1 MNQEEQRRILQ
12 VLQHWHTLE
21 FFIPFALDQRLSDLE
36 DWQWRYLRRDG
47 LAAAN
52 GPDWLHID
60 PPADKEVRG
69 FDLYLGVF
77 DASAIL
83 DMMRDCLPPA
93 AGDGMTDEE
102 EQQRAQLEGATCF
115 AKLRL
120 SPQGEL
126 QLDRISISTVPW
138 AIGQVRAGGLG
149 SLGHAA
155 FEAAK
160 QRLLGLFGDFMA
172 HRGDR
177 AGAPLGVEDV
187 LRLHRML
194 CEWAGFT
201 PDPEAPMAVLEARVR
216 DRAPASEA
224 AAEAA
229 AAATTPGATVPATA
243 TATEA
248 ATGET
253 DSEADAD
260 DADDDPSAEIEV
272 DILNSFFLVDLERA
286 IASVQ
291 AGTIPEPLRRYLIAL
306 PKQDQTDLYTEA
318 GREELLRALHPRHL
332 NAGHWLSDPAHAM
345 SLMQQFAINTALL
358 ELETGGLFS
367 VNGPPGT
374 GKTTLLRD
382 LFAEILVRRARVL
395 AGLPGA
401 GAAFASTK
409 RKVTFD
415 GDAKPSYLQELIE
428 PLLGHEM
435 VVASYNNAAIENIS
449 VALPKRDEVASP
461 WRGSVRYLQP
471 VAHNLAIKAGKGK
484 RGNVSPEGDEMPWG
498 LISCALG
505 NSRNR
510 KAFCERFAFAS
521 LKTSSEETPMT
532 FWEWR
537 KQAPALSFSEAAAR
551 FREADQAVGHALSSR
566 SAYADCQARVQ
577 QWRLQLASLHHAS
590 EQARLDGEQA
600 ERVHAQAQAELAR
613 LELESVHLREREQ
626 LIRKTR
632 PSWSQWLF
640 EFHTALRR
648 WRATDAERRAN
659 ADLQLQHFE
668 ACAAQRLQVAG
679 ALQAMT
685 SARAHWEA
693 CRAAEAEAQHAQEA
707 DLQHLR
713 ELAQA
718 VPPPSLPETPQQLE
732 TDRFQI
738 DGVWHDPELAQLRSQ
753 VFAAA
758 MALHEA
764 WLHEATQHHG
774 FGSNVVA
781 VTKWLNNK
789 RPQCADDYL
798 PIMRSLFM
806 IVPIVSTTFAS
817 FASQFRGL
825 GPDAIGWLFIDEA
838 GQAVPQAA
846 VGALWRARR
855 AVVVGDPLQIEP
867 VFTLPVRL
875 IAALGARSDATRDGT
890 YAPHLTSAQ
899 RLADQANRYG
909 TLTTTGDER
918 LWIGSPLRVHR
929 RCIEP
934 MFGIANRIA
943 YGGKM
948 VYGMCERHAP
958 DAPPLPV
965 ASCWLDIPG
974 GTARKQVVP
983 EQIAFVAELIVWL
996 YRRDGTLPRLYV
1008 ISPFKAIRQA
1018 LHDALSGD
1026 AWEDMGAG
1034 HAPPSPRALRDW
1046 LRGSVGTVH
1055 TFQGKEQDTVLMVLG
1070 ADRQH
1075 PGSALW
1081 ASSKPNL
1088 LNVALTRAKRRCY
1101 LIGDFELWSPLQHFD
1116 ATVSGEFPL
1125 LRRSP
1130 SEFLKELGLPD
1141 VSPTASG

>member
-1 MNQEEQRRILQ
+1 MNQEEQRRILE
-12 VLQHWHTLE
+12 VLQHWHALE

-36 DWQWRYLRRDG
+36 DWQWCYLGRDA
-47 LAAAN
+47 LQSKN
-52 GPDWLHID
+52 GQHWLHVD
-60 PPADKEVRG
+60 PPADKEVQG

-93 AGDGMTDEE
+93 AGNGITDEE
-102 EQQRAQLEGATCF
+102 EQRAQLEGATCF

-126 QLDRISISTVPW
+126 QLDRISVSTVPW

-149 SLGHAA
+149 SLSHAA
-155 FEAAK
+155 FDAAK
-160 QRLLGLFGDFMA
+160 QRLISLFNDFMA

-177 AGAPLGVEDV
+177 ADAPLGAEDI
-187 LRLHRML
+187 LRLHRLL
-194 CEWAGFT
+194 CEWAGFM

-216 DRAPASEA
+216 DSMAAPDVAAEVGVVVGAQDAPEASLPVAETAASDTNAGVEADDAEDEA
-224 AAEAA
+224 AAD
-229 AAATTPGATVPATA
+229 
-243 TATEA
+243 TE
-248 ATGET
+248 
-253 DSEADAD
+253 
-260 DADDDPSAEIEV
+260 I
-272 DILNSFFLVDLERA
+272 DILNSFFLVDLEHA

-291 AGTIPEPLRRYLIAL
+291 AGAIPEPLRRYLIPL
-306 PKQDQTDLYTEA
+306 SKQERIDLYTDA

-332 NAGHWLSDPAHAM
+332 NAGHWLSDPEHAM
-345 SLMQQFAINTALL
+345 SLMQQFAINTALS
-358 ELETGGLFS
+358 ELEAGGLFS

-382 LFAEILVRRARVL
+382 VFAEILVRRARVL
-395 AGLPGA
+395 AGLPDA
-401 GAAFASTK
+401 GAAFVGTK
-409 RKVTFD
+409 RKVQFD
-415 GDAKPSYLQELIE
+415 GDEKPCYLHELIE

-449 VALPKRDEVASP
+449 VALPKRKEVASP
-461 WRGSVRYLQP
+461 WRDTVRYLQP
-471 VAHNLAIKAGKGK
+471 VAHNLAIKAGK
-484 RGNVSPEGDEMPWG
+484 RRNVSPEGEEMPWG

-510 KAFCERFAFAS
+510 KLFRERFAFAS
-521 LKTSSEETPMT
+521 LKTSSEEVPSN
-532 FWEWR
+532 FWGWR
-537 KQAPALSFSEAAAR
+537 KQAPALSFSEAAAS
-551 FREADQAVGHALSSR
+551 FRKADQAVMRALSLR
-566 SAYADCQARVQ
+566 GVYADCQARVQ
-577 QWRLQLASLHHAS
+577 QRRPQLESLHRAS
-590 EQARLDGEQA
+590 EQARQDSEQA
-600 ERVHAQAQAELAR
+600 EKNHSTAQVALAR
-613 LELESVHLREREQ
+613 LELESARLQEREQ

-640 EFHTALRR
+640 EFRTALRR
-648 WRATDAERRAN
+648 WRSAEAELKAN
-659 ADLQLQHFE
+659 ADLQLQQFKARE
-668 ACAAQRLQVAG
+668 AQRLEVVA
-679 ALQAMT
+679 AQEAIA
-685 SARAHWEA
+685 SSRAQLEV
-693 CRAAEAEAQHAQEA
+693 CRAAEAEVQREQEV
-707 DLQHLR
+707 DLQQLR
-713 ELAQA
+713 EMVQVMPL
-718 VPPPSLPETPQQLE
+718 PSLPETPEQLE
-732 TDRFQI
+732 TDVFQI
-738 DGVWHDPELAQLRSQ
+738 SGLWHDPELSQLRSNL
-753 VFAAA
+753 FAAA

-764 WLHEATQHHG
+764 WLHEVTQHHG

-781 VTKWLNNK
+781 MTKWLQNK
-789 RPQCADDYL
+789 RPQRADDYL
-798 PIMRSLFM
+798 SIVRGLFM

-867 VFTLPVRL
+867 VFTLPIRL
-875 IAALGARSDATRDGT
+875 IAALGALSDATAEGV
-890 YAPHLTSAQ
+890 YAPHRTSAQ
-899 RLADQANRYG
+899 CLADQANRYG
-909 TLTTTGDER
+909 TLTTMGDEP

-948 VYGMCERHAP
+948 VYGMSKRHAP
-958 DAPPLPV
+958 DAAPLPL

-974 GTARKQVVP
+974 GTERKQVVP
-983 EQIAFVAELIVWL
+983 EQIAFVAGLIVRL
-996 YRRDGTLPRLYV
+996 YRRDGALPRLYV

-1018 LHDALSGD
+1018 LHDALRGD
-1026 AWEDMGAG
+1026 AWDEMGSG
-1034 HAPPSPRALRDW
+1034 QRPSARALSDW
-1046 LRGSVGTVH
+1046 LRASVGTVH

-1101 LIGDFELWSPLQHFD
+1101 LIGDFDLWSPLQHFD

-1125 LRRSP
+1125 PRRSA
-1130 SEFLKELGLPD
+1130 SEFLSELD
-1141 VSPTASG
+1141 VADMAHAAPR

>member
-12 VLQHWHTLE
+12 VLQHWHALE
-21 FFIPFALDQRLSDLE
+21 FFIPFALDQRLGDLE
-36 DWQWRYLRRDG
+36 DWQWCYLTRDA
-47 LAAAN
+47 LESAN
-52 GPDWLHID
+52 GQHCLHID
-60 PPADKEVRG
+60 PPADKEVQG

-102 EQQRAQLEGATCF
+102 EQQRAQLEGTTCF

-120 SPQGEL
+120 SPQGQL

-138 AIGQVRAGGLG
+138 AIGQVRSSGLR
-149 SLGHAA
+149 SLSHAA

-177 AGAPLGVEDV
+177 ADAPLGAEDI

-194 CEWAGFT
+194 CEWAGFM
-201 PDPEAPMAVLEARVR
+201 PDPAAPMAVLEARVR
-216 DRAPASEA
+216 DSAAAADA
-224 AAEAA
+224 AAEA
-229 AAATTPGATVPATA
+229 GTA
-243 TATEA
+243 TGAQDASEATLSATETS
-248 ATGET
+248 TGEANA
-253 DSEADAD
+253 DVEADDTEDEVAAD
-260 DADDDPSAEIEV
+260 TEI
-272 DILNSFFLVDLERA
+272 DILNSFFLVDLEHA
-286 IASVQ
+286 ITSVQ
-291 AGTIPEPLRRYLIAL
+291 AGTIPEPLRRYLIPL
-306 PKQDQTDLYTEA
+306 PKQDRVDLYTDA
-318 GREELLRALHPRHL
+318 GRGELLRALHPRHL
-332 NAGHWLSDPAHAM
+332 NAGHWLSDPEHAM
-345 SLMQQFAINTALL
+345 SLMQQFAINTALS

-382 LFAEILVRRARVL
+382 VFADILVRRARVL
-395 AGLPGA
+395 AGLPDA
-401 GAAFASTK
+401 GAAFVGTK
-409 RKVTFD
+409 RKVAFD
-415 GDAKPSYLQELIE
+415 GDEKPSYLQQLIE

-449 VALPKRDEVASP
+449 VALPKRRELSPP
-461 WRGSVRYLQP
+461 WRDTVRYLQP
-471 VAHNLAIKAGKGK
+471 VAHNLAINAGK
-484 RGNVSPEGDEMPWG
+484 RFNVSPEGDEMPWG

-510 KAFCERFAFAS
+510 KRFRERFAFSS
-521 LKTSSEETPMT
+521 LKTSSEEVPRN

-537 KQAPALSFSEAAAR
+537 KQAPALSFPEAAAS
-551 FREADQAVGHALSSR
+551 FREADQAAATALSLR
-566 SAYADCQARVQ
+566 CAYADSQARSQ
-577 QWRLQLASLHHAS
+577 QRGLQLESLHRAS
-590 EQARLDGEQA
+590 GQARQAVEQA
-600 ERVHAQAQAELAR
+600 EQDHSTAQMALAR
-613 LELESVHLREREQ
+613 LELESAHLRERER

-640 EFHTALRR
+640 EFRAALRR
-648 WRATDAERRAN
+648 WRSAEVDLKAN
-659 ADLQLQHFE
+659 ADQQLQNFKALE
-668 ACAAQRLQVAG
+668 AKRLEMAAAQ
-679 ALQAMT
+679 QAIA
-685 SARAHWEA
+685 SARARLDL
-693 CRAAEAEAQHAQEA
+693 CRVAEAEVQREHEA
-707 DLQHLR
+707 DLRQLR

-718 VPPPSLPETPQQLE
+718 MPIPSLPDTPQQLE
-732 TDRFQI
+732 TDIFQI
-738 DGVWHDPELAQLRSQ
+738 NGIWHDPELAQLRSNL
-753 VFAAA
+753 FAAA

-764 WLHEATQHHG
+764 WLHAVTQSHG

-781 VTKWLNNK
+781 VTKWLQNK
-789 RPQCADDYL
+789 RPQHADDYL
-798 PIMRSLFM
+798 PIVRSLFM

-817 FASQFRGL
+817 FANQFRGI

-867 VFTLPVRL
+867 VFTLPIHL
-875 IAALGARSDATRDGT
+875 IAALGALSDATRDET
-890 YAPHLTSAQ
+890 YAPHRTSVQ

-909 TLTTTGDER
+909 TLATTGDEP

-943 YGGKM
+943 YAGKM
-948 VYGMCERHAP
+948 VYGMPDRHAP

-974 GTARKQVVP
+974 NTERRQVVP
-983 EQIAFVAELIVWL
+983 EQIKFVAELIVRL
-996 YRRDGTLPRLYV
+996 YRRDGALPRLYV
-1008 ISPFKAIRQA
+1008 ISPFKAVRQA
-1018 LHDALSGD
+1018 LHDALRGD
-1026 AWEDMGAG
+1026 VWDAMGNG
-1034 HAPPSPRALRDW
+1034 PRPQARPLSDW
-1046 LRGSVGTVH
+1046 LRASVGTVH

-1075 PGSALW
+1075 LGSAVW

-1101 LIGDFELWSPLQHFD
+1101 LIGDFDVWSTLQYFD

-1125 LRRSP
+1125 PRRSAP
-1130 SEFLKELGLPD
+1130 EFLRELGMVD
-1141 VSPTASG
+1141 VAPVPPLSGVP